1 MHLQQAEVL
10 TITTHKVV
18 THSPQLGHHQLHTN
32 NLHHHHHHKGI
43 LLVDTIHT
51 L

>member
-1 MHLQQAEVL
+1 MQLEQLEVL
-10 TITTHKVV
+10 TTTTHKVV

-32 NLHHHHHHKGI
+32 NLLQDHHKGI
-43 LLVDTIHT
+43 LLVDPIHT